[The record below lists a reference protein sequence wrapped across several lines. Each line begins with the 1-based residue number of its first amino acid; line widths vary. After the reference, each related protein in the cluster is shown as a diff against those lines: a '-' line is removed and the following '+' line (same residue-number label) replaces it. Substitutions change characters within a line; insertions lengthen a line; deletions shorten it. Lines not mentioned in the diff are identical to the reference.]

1 MSLKGSDVDTSK
13 AAATPEAPSESMGA
27 AKRFRIWVVAGSAIL
42 LVAVL
47 SVAVALGIQDH
58 DDRVLETQVAQ
69 RESELRTL
77 GAQIAAIKDHQ
88 FRTMDEYIAAY
99 ARVEPLLKDYDQK
112 LQQYSELSNTAQQR
126 DQNRGLI
133 NIKRLHS
140 RYNAEAWRNNAEIIE
155 LVRQVNEVMK
165 KEASVIHDMASLPEK
180 EQVQFWHDEFMPLT
194 EQEHALREQLVLV
207 GQKASPER
215 ATQ

>member
-1 MSLKGSDVDTSK
+1 MTLKGSDVDTSK
-13 AAATPEAPSESMGA
+13 AAATPEAPSEPMGA
-27 AKRFRIWVVAGSAIL
+27 AKRFRIWVIAGSAIL

-77 GAQIAAIKDHQ
+77 GAQIAGIKDHQ

-112 LQQYSELSNTAQQR
+112 L
-126 DQNRGLI
+126 
-133 NIKRLHS
+133 
-140 RYNAEAWRNNAEIIE
+140 
-155 LVRQVNEVMK
+155 
-165 KEASVIHDMASLPEK
+165 
-180 EQVQFWHDEFMPLT
+180 
-194 EQEHALREQLVLV
+194 
-207 GQKASPER
+207 
-215 ATQ
+215 